1 MTQKNNHTAD
11 DASKNTQKT
20 IPIPLDGLDEK
31 EMALLAEHLTYLK
44 LPAMAAHYEV
54 ASLKATKESWPYVKY
69 LAQLIELET
78 QSRQERAIER
88 KVKLAR
94 FPVLKTL
101 QQFRWNWPKNINQLQ
116 VKDLFRLQFMK
127 DHTNVILLGGVGLGK
142 THLATALG
150 HHACLKG
157 KRVLFIN
164 SIEAINSLPM
174 AQHSGRL
181 KLELRKYL
189 KPELLIL
196 DELGYLP
203 IDKTGADLLFQI
215 ISGRYEVGSTVITSN
230 RAFKDWPEIFNNDST
245 LTSALLDRLLHHA
258 QTVVIEGKSYRMKD
272 QVES

>member
-1 MTQKNNHTAD
+1 MTQKNNSIQNCSSENQGKAIQMT
-11 DASKNTQKT
+11 
-20 IPIPLDGLDEK
+20 PELVDEK
-31 EMALLAEHLTYLK
+31 EMALCVEHLRYLK
-44 LPAMAAHYEV
+44 LPGMAENYEV
-54 ASLKATKESWPYVKY
+54 AALKANKESWSYVKY

-78 QSRQERAIER
+78 NLRQARAIER
-88 KVKLAR
+88 KVKSAR

-101 QQFRWNWPKNINQLQ
+101 QQFQWNWPKKINQLQ

-127 DHTNVILLGGVGLGK
+127 DQSNVILLGGVGLGK

-157 KRVLFIN
+157 KRVLFTN
-164 SIEAINSLPM
+164 AVDAINSLIM
-174 AQHSGRL
+174 AQKAGRL

-215 ISGRYEVGSTVITSN
+215 ISGRYEAGSTVITSN

>member
-1 MTQKNNHTAD
+1 MTQKNNSTAS
-11 DASKNTQKT
+11 DASKHTQKA

-31 EMALLAEHLTYLK
+31 EMALLVEHLSYLK

-54 ASLKATKESWPYVKY
+54 ASLKANKESWPYVKY

-101 QQFRWNWPKNINQLQ
+101 QQFRWSWPKKINQLQ

-127 DHTNVILLGGVGLGK
+127 DHSNVILLGGVGLGK

-157 KRVLFIN
+157 KRVLFTH
-164 SIEAINSLPM
+164 SIDAINSLIM
-174 AQHSGRL
+174 AQNSGRL

-215 ISGRYEVGSTVITSN
+215 ISGRYEAGSTVITSN

-272 QVES
+272 QIES

>member
-1 MTQKNNHTAD
+1 MTQNTNNTEMLQTTSA
-11 DASKNTQKT
+11 AELLGET
-20 IPIPLDGLDEK
+20 
-31 EMALLAEHLTYLK
+31 EMALLVEHLKYLK
-44 LPAMAAHYEV
+44 LPGMVENYEV
-54 ASLKATKESWPYVKY
+54 AALKANMESWPYVKY
-69 LAQLIELET
+69 LAQLIELE
-78 QSRQERAIER
+78 SNLRQARAIER
-88 KVKLAR
+88 KVKSAR

-101 QQFRWNWPKNINQLQ
+101 QQFRWSWPKNINQLQ
-116 VKDLFRLQFMK
+116 VKDLFRLQFIK

-157 KRVLFIN
+157 KQVLFTN
-164 SIEAINSLPM
+164 TVDAINSLIV
-174 AQHSGRL
+174 AQKSGRL

-215 ISGRYEVGSTVITSN
+215 ISGRYENGSTVITTN

-272 QVES
+272 QVKS

>member
-1 MTQKNNHTAD
+1 MTQKKRNIQNCCLE
-11 DASKNTQKT
+11 NQGKT
-20 IPIPLDGLDEK
+20 IEIPSVPVDEK
-31 EMALLAEHLTYLK
+31 EMALLMEHLSYLK
-44 LPAMAAHYEV
+44 LPGMAENYEV
-54 ASLKATKESWPYVKY
+54 ASLKAHKECWSYVKY

-78 QSRQERAIER
+78 HSRQQRAIER
-88 KVKLAR
+88 KVKSAR

-127 DHTNVILLGGVGLGK
+127 DHSNVILLGGVGLGK

-150 HHACLKG
+150 HHACLMG
-157 KRVLFIN
+157 KRVLFTQAVD
-164 SIEAINSLPM
+164 AINSLIV
-174 AQHSGRL
+174 AQRSGRL
-181 KLELRKYL
+181 KRELGKYL

-272 QVES
+272 QIES

>member
-1 MTQKNNHTAD
+1 MTQKNNSTVD
-11 DASKNTQKT
+11 DASKNTEKA
-20 IPIPLDGLDEK
+20 IPIPLDLLGEK
-31 EMALLAEHLTYLK
+31 EMALLREHLTYLK
-44 LPAMAAHYEV
+44 LPGMAEHYEG
-54 ASLKATKESWPYVKY
+54 AALKANKESWSYVKY
-69 LAQLIELET
+69 LAQLIEMET
-78 QSRQERAIER
+78 QLRQERAIKR
-88 KVKLAR
+88 KVKSAR

-101 QQFRWNWPKNINQLQ
+101 QQFQWSWPKNINQLQ

-127 DHTNVILLGGVGLGK
+127 DHSNIILLGGVGLGK

-157 KRVLFIN
+157 QRVLFTN
-164 SIEAINSLPM
+164 TVDAINSLIV
-174 AQHSGRL
+174 AQRSGRL

-215 ISGRYEVGSTVITSN
+215 ISGRYEAGSTVITSN

-272 QVES
+272 QIES

>member
-1 MTQKNNHTAD
+1 MTQQNN
-11 DASKNTQKT
+11 NTQKEGVENREQAIQ
-20 IPIPLDGLDEK
+20 IPSDILGEK
-31 EMALLAEHLTYLK
+31 EVALLVEHLKYLK
-44 LPAMAAHYEV
+44 LPGMVENYEV
-54 ASLKATKESWPYVKY
+54 AALKANKESWPYVKY
-69 LAQLIELET
+69 LSQLIELE
-78 QSRQERAIER
+78 SNLRQTRAIER
-88 KVKLAR
+88 KVKSAR

-157 KRVLFIN
+157 KQVLFTN
-164 SIEAINSLPM
+164 TVDAINSLIV
-174 AQHSGRL
+174 AQKSGRL

-215 ISGRYEVGSTVITSN
+215 ISGRYENGSTVITTN
-230 RAFKDWPEIFNNDST
+230 RAYKDWPEIFNNDST

-272 QVES
+272 QVKS

>member
-1 MTQKNNHTAD
+1 MTQQNN
-11 DASKNTQKT
+11 NTQKGSSED
-20 IPIPLDGLDEK
+20 DGKTAQVSPEIVDEK
-31 EMALLAEHLTYLK
+31 EMALLVEHLSYLK
-44 LPAMAAHYEV
+44 LPGMAKNYEV
-54 ASLKATKESWPYVKY
+54 ASLKANQESWSYVKY
-69 LAQLIELET
+69 LAQLIELEAT
-78 QSRQERAIER
+78 LRQSRAIER
-88 KVKLAR
+88 KVKSAR

-101 QQFRWNWPKNINQLQ
+101 QQFRWNWPKSINQLQ

-127 DHTNVILLGGVGLGK
+127 AHANVILLGGVGLGK

-157 KRVLFIN
+157 KRVLFTN
-164 SIEAINSLPM
+164 TVDAINSLIM
-174 AQHSGRL
+174 AQKAGRL
-181 KLELRKYL
+181 KLELGKYL

-215 ISGRYEVGSTVITSN
+215 ISGRYEMGSTVITSN
-230 RAFKDWPEIFNNDST
+230 RAYKDWPEIFNNDST

>member
-1 MTQKNNHTAD
+1 MTQKNNSTEGD
-11 DASKNTQKT
+11 VSKKREKAIL
-20 IPIPLDGLDEK
+20 IPFDVFDEK
-31 EMALLAEHLTYLK
+31 EMALLVQHLTYLK
-44 LPAMAAHYEV
+44 LPAMVENYEV
-54 ASLKATKESWPYVKY
+54 ASLKATKEGWSYLKY

-78 QSRQERAIER
+78 YSRQERAIER
-88 KVKLAR
+88 KVKSAR
-94 FPVLKTL
+94 FPVIKTL
-101 QQFRWNWPKNINQLQ
+101 QQFRWSWPKNINQLQ

-127 DHTNVILLGGVGLGK
+127 DHSNVILLGGVGLGK

-157 KRVLFIN
+157 KRVLFTHTVD
-164 SIEAINSLPM
+164 AINSLIV
-174 AQHSGRL
+174 AQKAGRL

-272 QVES
+272 QIES

>member
-1 MTQKNNHTAD
+1 MTQIKNSTQSD
-11 DASKNTQKT
+11 SIENTEKV
-20 IPIPLDGLDEK
+20 IPIVFDVLGEK
-31 EMALLAEHLTYLK
+31 ETALLGEHLSYLK
-44 LPAMAAHYEV
+44 LPAMAENYEV
-54 ASLKATKESWPYVKY
+54 AALKANKESWSYVKY

-78 QSRQERAIER
+78 QSRQERAIDR
-88 KVKLAR
+88 KVKSAR

-101 QQFRWNWPKNINQLQ
+101 QQFRWSWPKKINQLQ

-127 DHTNVILLGGVGLGK
+127 DHSNVILLGGVGLGK

-157 KRVLFIN
+157 KRVLFPN
-164 SIEAINSLPM
+164 TVFAINSLII
-174 AQHSGRL
+174 AQRSGRL

-203 IDKTGADLLFQI
+203 IDKIGADLLFQI
-215 ISGRYEVGSTVITSN
+215 ISGRYEVSSTVITSN

>member
-1 MTQKNNHTAD
+1 
-11 DASKNTQKT
+11 
-20 IPIPLDGLDEK
+20 
-31 EMALLAEHLTYLK
+31 MALLREHLTYLK
-44 LPAMAAHYEV
+44 LPGMAEHYEG
-54 ASLKATKESWPYVKY
+54 AALKANKESWSYVKY
-69 LAQLIELET
+69 LAQLIEMET
-78 QSRQERAIER
+78 QLRQERAIKR
-88 KVKLAR
+88 KVKSAR

-101 QQFRWNWPKNINQLQ
+101 QQFQWSWPKNINQLQ

-127 DHTNVILLGGVGLGK
+127 DHSNIILLGGVGLGK

-157 KRVLFIN
+157 QRVLFTN
-164 SIEAINSLPM
+164 TVDAINSLIV
-174 AQHSGRL
+174 AQRSGRL

-215 ISGRYEVGSTVITSN
+215 ISGRYEAGSTVITSN

-272 QVES
+272 QIES

>member
-1 MTQKNNHTAD
+1 MTQQNN
-11 DASKNTQKT
+11 NTQKEGT
-20 IPIPLDGLDEK
+20 ENREQAIQIPSDILDEK
-31 EMALLAEHLTYLK
+31 EVALLVEHLKYLK
-44 LPAMAAHYEV
+44 LPGMGENYEV
-54 ASLKATKESWPYVKY
+54 AALKANKESWPYVKY
-69 LAQLIELET
+69 LAQLIELE
-78 QSRQERAIER
+78 SNLRQARAIER

-101 QQFRWNWPKNINQLQ
+101 QQFRWSWPKSINQLQ

-157 KRVLFIN
+157 KQVLFTN
-164 SIEAINSLPM
+164 TVDAINSLIV
-174 AQHSGRL
+174 AQKSGRL

-215 ISGRYEVGSTVITSN
+215 ISGRYENGSTVITTN
-230 RAFKDWPEIFNNDST
+230 RAYKDWPEIFNNDST

-272 QVES
+272 QVKS